1 MPRKQKRKAP
11 GTSSAVVKKKAHVE
25 YESKK
30 SSGFVL
36 SMGQGEAGQLGQ
48 GDEVMERKKPAL
60 VIGLEGMELV
70 QVVAGGMHSLALS
83 KTGQVYSWGCNDEGA
98 LGRHA
103 TQDDGDEF
111 LAKEVDLP
119 GNVCI
124 SQVSGGDSHSAA
136 LTTEGTVYA
145 WGTYR
150 DMSGQVGLRPDGK
163 KSSPMEILR
172 VSNDKVIK
180 IASGNDHTVA
190 LTESGLVYTWGCAD
204 QGQLGRVAGWFAA
217 RGGRRGLG
225 YVLVPKVVRLRKDQ
239 KFKDVFCGSYCTF
252 AVCKNSP
259 SVYVWGLNN
268 YGQLGTGETA
278 NYYTPKKSRSLT
290 ELNTNEDRHLRIASG
305 QHHSILLTS
314 EGKVYSFGRAD
325 YGRLGLGENATE
337 QHSPVQVGALKDH
350 AVKEVACGEVVSF
363 AVTQEGKLYS
373 WGMGNCL
380 QLGSGHEDD
389 VETPIMVEGKN
400 LNPEEQEVLNVD
412 AGGQHTLILAR
423 KKT

>member
-1 MPRKQKRKAP
+1 
-11 GTSSAVVKKKAHVE
+11 
-25 YESKK
+25 
-30 SSGFVL
+30 
-36 SMGQGEAGQLGQ
+36 
-48 GDEVMERKKPAL
+48 
-60 VIGLEGMELV
+60 
-70 QVVAGGMHSLALS
+70 
-83 KTGQVYSWGCNDEGA
+83 
-98 LGRHA
+98 
-103 TQDDGDEF
+103 
-111 LAKEVDLP
+111 
-119 GNVCI
+119 
-124 SQVSGGDSHSAA
+124 
-136 LTTEGTVYA
+136 
-145 WGTYR
+145 
-150 DMSGQVGLRPDGK
+150 MSGQVGLRPDGK